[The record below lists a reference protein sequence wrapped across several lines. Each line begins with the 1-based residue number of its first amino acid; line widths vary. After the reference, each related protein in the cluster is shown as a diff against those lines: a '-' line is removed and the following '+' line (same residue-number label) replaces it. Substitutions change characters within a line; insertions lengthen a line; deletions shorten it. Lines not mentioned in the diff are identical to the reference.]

1 MAKSNNLPETVYLWQ
16 DRKRNFL
23 GLPWTFTKYSLDE
36 DKLYI
41 NAGFFNSTEDEV
53 RLYRIT
59 DVTLKRSLW
68 QKIIGTGTVHCDSSD
83 VTQKD
88 FDILNIKDSK
98 MVKDML
104 SQLVDESRKRNRVFT
119 SENVSGGMHMHD
131 GDPMPLEHCEHECNC
146 GDPDIPCP

>member
-1 MAKSNNLPETVYLWQ
+1 MAKKNIERSYIWQ
-16 DRKRNFL
+16 SRKRNFL

-41 NAGFFNSTEDEV
+41 NTGFLNSTEDEV

-59 DVTLKRSLW
+59 DVTLKRNLW

-83 VTQKD
+83 VTQQN
-88 FDILNIKDSK
+88 FDIQNVKDSK
-98 MVKDML
+98 HVKDTL

-119 SENVSGGMHMHD
+119 SETVGGGFHGMD
-131 GDPMPLEHCEHECNC
+131 EFPPTDEACEHQCDCQET
-146 GDPDIPCP
+146 PEIL